1 MSVSLEIDVTELR
14 TILVQTSR
22 GDTADAV
29 ARILPRI
36 EAQQA
41 KGTLELTAWAT
52 IIQYALATKMSFLCT
67 CCLFNISCPPSGY

>member
-14 TILVQTSR
+14 TIFVQTSR

-52 IIQYALATKMSFLCT
+52 IIQ
-67 CCLFNISCPPSGY
+67 